1 MGVTCDPGCADWAK
15 SFGDCI
21 CSTKDLTS
29 FILGLASVVFMGV
42 CCLPQIIINF
52 INGSSDGLSLGMIMI
67 WMVGDGC
74 NLAGVF
80 LTKALPTQVYMAC
93 LFAILDILLNVQ
105 HCWYVYWVVP
115 RRTKREQEQQTATA
129 AAEPHDPASEQQLTQ
144 QPPVDPLVKAV
155 TNASSVNTGMHVT
168 PDAASTK
175 DIELISDPTAK
186 IPAAHQL
193 RALSA
198 GLMLVGCGMMTAGVP
213 TMITAGVT
221 GTLPG
226 ASDYKSTS
234 GAWAQN
240 HLSVGRV
247 LLDDSGATAA
257 SGRTVNIGQG
267 LGWVMTLTYLA
278 ARVPQLFK
286 NFRRGTTEGLSLFMF
301 VLLVLGSITYV
312 LSIFIRSTAAE
323 FVVPKL
329 PWLIEALGAIFLDGS
344 IVFQIFYYRHKN
356 RNKPP
361 PQVLASVNPLGTI
374 AL

>member
-1 MGVTCDPGCADWAK
+1 
-15 SFGDCI
+15 
-21 CSTKDLTS
+21 
-29 FILGLASVVFMGV
+29 
-42 CCLPQIIINF
+42 
-52 INGSSDGLSLGMIMI
+52 
-67 WMVGDGC
+67 
-74 NLAGVF
+74 
-80 LTKALPTQVYMAC
+80 MAC

-115 RRTKREQEQQTATA
+115 RRKKREQEQQTATA
-129 AAEPHDPASEQQLTQ
+129 MAATHDPASEQQLTQ
-144 QPPVDPLVKAV
+144 QPPVDILARPV
-155 TNASSVNTGMHVT
+155 TNASPVNTGMHVT
-168 PDAASTK
+168 PDAASSK
-175 DIELISDPTAK
+175 DIELMSDPAAK

-198 GLMLVGCGMMTAGVP
+198 GLMLVGCGVMTTGVP
-213 TMITAGVT
+213 TMITAGFT

-234 GAWAQN
+234 GAWTQH

-267 LGWVMTLTYLA
+267 LGWVMTVTYLA

-312 LSIFIRSTAAE
+312 LSIFIRSTASE

-329 PWLIEALGAIFLDGS
+329 PWLIEALGAILLDGS
-344 IVFQIFYYRHKN
+344 IVFQIFYYRCKT

-361 PQVLASVNPLGTI
+361 PQVPASVNPLGTI

>member
-1 MGVTCDPGCADWAK
+1 
-15 SFGDCI
+15 
-21 CSTKDLTS
+21 
-29 FILGLASVVFMGV
+29 MGV

-105 HCWYVYWVVP
+105 HCC
-115 RRTKREQEQQTATA
+115 
-129 AAEPHDPASEQQLTQ
+129 
-144 QPPVDPLVKAV
+144 
-155 TNASSVNTGMHVT
+155 
-168 PDAASTK
+168 
-175 DIELISDPTAK
+175 DPTAK